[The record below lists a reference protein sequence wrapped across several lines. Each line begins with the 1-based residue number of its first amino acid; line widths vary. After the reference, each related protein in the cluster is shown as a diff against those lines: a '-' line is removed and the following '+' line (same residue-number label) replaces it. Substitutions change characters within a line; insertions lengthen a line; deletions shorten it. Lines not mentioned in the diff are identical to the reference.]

1 LIATITCI
9 VVATVFALV
18 AAVLHA
24 GWNLSAKTAVDR
36 FGMLWGQFVV
46 AGLLGAVLLVFTG
59 WPGWSALMFVA
70 LSSATHIP
78 YTALLA
84 RGYDTGELS
93 VVYPIGRGAGAA
105 GAAVIGSVLLHDRL
119 GVLAWVGL
127 AAATVG
133 IAALAERNV
142 PRPVIWRA
150 LTLAATIAIYSVSD
164 AAGSRRAATGPSYVA
179 VSFIGTMTAVSM
191 YGLAA
196 RRTAS
201 IRKVW
206 TLQRRRMLLAGLAVI
221 VTYGMVLLAFRR
233 APTGYVTILRESS
246 VVIAVL
252 AGQRVLREKVSVRRI
267 ASAAT
272 VFAGLLLVV
281 LGRG

>member
-1 LIATITCI
+1 M
-9 VVATVFALV
+9 

-24 GWNLSAKTAVDR
+24 GWNVSAKSAVDR
-36 FGMLWGQFVV
+36 YGMLWGQFLV
-46 AGLLGAVLLVFTG
+46 AGLLAAVLLAITG
-59 WPGWSALMFVA
+59 WPGREVWPFVLVSGA
-70 LSSATHIP
+70 VHGP
-78 YTALLA
+78 YAALLA

-105 GAAVIGSVLLHDRL
+105 GAALL
-119 GVLAWVGL
+119 GVALLDERLEPLAWIGL
-127 AAATVG
+127 AAATAG
-133 IAALAERNV
+133 IAMLAEQHV
-142 PRPVIWRA
+142 PRPVVWRA
-150 LTLAATIAIYSVSD
+150 LALAATIAVYSVAD

-179 VSFIGTMTAVSM
+179 VAFLGSTTAISL

-196 RRTAS
+196 RRTS
-201 IRKVW
+201 GLVKVW
-206 TLQRRRMLLAGLAVI
+206 TVQRRRMLLAGVTVI
-221 VTYGMVLLAFRR
+221 ATYGLVLLAFRR

-252 AGQRVLREKVSVRRI
+252 AGQRMLNERVSARRLA
-267 ASAAT
+267 ASAI